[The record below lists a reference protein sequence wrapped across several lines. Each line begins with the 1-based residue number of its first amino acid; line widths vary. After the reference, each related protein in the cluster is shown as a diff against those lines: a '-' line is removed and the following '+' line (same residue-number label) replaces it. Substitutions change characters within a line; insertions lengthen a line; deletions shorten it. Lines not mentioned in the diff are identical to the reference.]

1 MSRTFYGTLAT
12 HLAGETL
19 TLCYCWV
26 ITKTDGTS
34 IYLTDHDKDLTFLG
48 NTHVSDDG
56 FTLSMIESGQNLAVD
71 NAEVNVLLKTNNV
84 RTQDIINGVYDGARV
99 KIYAVNWADTSQYT
113 AVPGG
118 YLTKLKSSGTD
129 QGVFELVSL
138 ASRANQ
144 PVGRKL
150 IPTCDADFADSRC
163 GLSAASY
170 THTGTVT
177 AVTSRE
183 LFTDSAS
190 ALADDYFNY
199 GVITWTSGN
208 NAGYK
213 SEVRL
218 YASGAFTLFTP
229 TKYDIEVGDGYS
241 AVAGCDRTV
250 TSCKSFSN
258 IENFR
263 GFPFITGNF
272 KAFGGPR

>member
-1 MSRTFYGTLAT
+1 MSRTFYSTLST
-12 HLAGETL
+12 HLAQETI
-19 TLCYCWV
+19 TMCFCWS
-26 ITKTDGTS
+26 IEKTDGTF

-48 NTHVSDDG
+48 QTFVSDDG
-56 FTLSMIESGQNLAVD
+56 FTLSMLETGQNLAVD
-71 NAEVNVLLKTNNV
+71 NAEMQVLLKTTNV
-84 RTQDIINGVYDGARV
+84 RSQDIINGVYDGARV
-99 KIYAVNWADTSQYT
+99 KVYYVNWADTSQY
-113 AVPGG
+113 APLPGG
-118 YLTKLKSSGTD
+118 YLTRLKSAGRD
-129 QGVFELVSL
+129 MGVFELTSL

-177 AVTSRE
+177 SVSSRE
-183 LFTDSAS
+183 LFTDSFNVQAT
-190 ALADDYFNY
+190 AYFNY

-208 NAGYK
+208 NSGYQ
-213 SEVRL
+213 SEVKNFT
-218 YASGAFTLFTP
+218 SGAFQLFTP
-229 TKYDIEVGDGYS
+229 TKYDIEVGDAYS
-241 AVAGCDRTV
+241 AVAGCDRTH
-250 TSCKSFSN
+250 TSCKAFNN